1 MQHKKNQLRSLLCL
15 LVMVLLA
22 SFVLGACDQGDN
34 PPNVT
39 DNGTGTGTQPAGSE
53 GTTKWIDTLPGD
65 LKYDG
70 YDFVVGWSN
79 AWGYNEIAF
88 TYEDA
93 LGDTINAE
101 IYERNMLTEEK
112 LGITVSDYHMG
123 DWDAVG
129 DVLEEMS
136 MLGDDA
142 PFTVYCAS
150 TWFLLTSSLN
160 DYLLPM
166 NTIESID
173 YNNPWWDSE
182 VIDMYS
188 LDTDTFYFISGDIN
202 YNDDYALQCL
212 YFNKKLM
219 TEYQLELPYQKVKD
233 GDWTLDVFNTY
244 LKTFPVDNGD
254 SVLDENDVYGIV
266 TNKGALMQFAN
277 GFGDTFIVFENG
289 VASINDSEKMF
300 EVVDTVVGRLFSASN
315 TGNVI
320 VERAFGYEVGNQIF
334 KQGKSLFTGGM
345 IGSIL
350 DYRYNME
357 DDFGVVPYPKYNE
370 QQDKYWASLNT
381 AYGTAYAIMKSDA
394 NTERTGTILDVMGYY
409 SQDTITKEIVEK
421 NAIYKGSRDDDTA
434 DMLNMLFDCKIYD
447 LGGWGTE
454 IYEKGMLIVEKG
466 INTYAS
472 DVEASR
478 DKTLAIFEKTSDLY
492 E

>member
-15 LVMVLLA
+15 LVIVLLA

-289 VASINDSEKMF
+289 VASINDSEKMY

-320 VERAFGYEVGNQIF
+320 VERAFGYEVVIRSSSRENR
-334 KQGKSLFTGGM
+334 SLP
-345 IGSIL
+345 
-350 DYRYNME
+350 
-357 DDFGVVPYPKYNE
+357 VV
-370 QQDKYWASLNT
+370 
-381 AYGTAYAIMKSDA
+381 
-394 NTERTGTILDVMGYY
+394 
-409 SQDTITKEIVEK
+409 
-421 NAIYKGSRDDDTA
+421 
-434 DMLNMLFDCKIYD
+434 
-447 LGGWGTE
+447 
-454 IYEKGMLIVEKG
+454 
-466 INTYAS
+466 
-472 DVEASR
+472 
-478 DKTLAIFEKTSDLY
+478 
-492 E
+492 